1 MRVVWFKTLTLTA
14 AIAASSSAFAVTLEG
29 GAVAAPDQYGA
40 EVAAPNAMASLTPTI
55 EMPSSRL
62 LQILAT
68 WPVPTSPQWTMLRP
82 I

>member
-40 EVAAPNAMASLTPTI
+40 EVAAQILKKAV
-55 EMPSSRL
+55 MPSMPLSPRRSP
-62 LQILAT
+62 
-68 WPVPTSPQWTMLRP
+68 WP
-82 I
+82 